1 MKYTLKLYMS
11 KYMKVDEDK
20 DYETVEISR
29 TFEFRDYEDVMNSIG
44 YLTEGADG
52 WIKFELKAEKEV

>member
-11 KYMKVDEDK
+11 KYMKIDEDK
-20 DYETVEISR
+20 DYETVETSR
-29 TFEFRDYEDVMNSIG
+29 TFEFRDYEDVMNFIG
-44 YLTEGADG
+44 YLAEGADG